1 MADVG
6 NSFAIANLLPIAH
19 ANVDIKAE
27 QKAEVVLSAVQ
38 PKTPQLSST
47 EPIKLHTRPLLRCYR
62 AHPRRGRTRLT
73 CTTVASPE
81 PEADSCLT
89 IQSIRVWNIRAA
101 ATRGKHQLSQLPSRL
116 VRESG
121 MSAIAQKIQLD

>member
-19 ANVDIKAE
+19 ANVDIEAE

-47 EPIKLHTRPLLRCYR
+47 EPIKLHTRPLLQDVIELTQD
-62 AHPRRGRTRLT
+62 AGARGSHAR
-73 CTTVASPE
+73 P
-81 PEADSCLT
+81 
-89 IQSIRVWNIRAA
+89 
-101 ATRGKHQLSQLPSRL
+101 
-116 VRESG
+116 
-121 MSAIAQKIQLD
+121 